1 MVQYMKEIINL
12 LREILYE
19 VRHINQMMTED
30 REKQNVVL
38 IKNTSIS
45 NNQRIQKL

>member
-19 VRHINQMMTED
+19 VRHINEIMTED
-30 REKQNVVL
+30 REKENVIL
-38 IKNTSIS
+38 IKNTTIS
-45 NNQRIQKL
+45 NNQRIQK

>member
-1 MVQYMKEIINL
+1 MVQYMKQIINL

-19 VRHINQMMTED
+19 VRHINEMMTED

-38 IKNTSIS
+38 IKNTTIS
-45 NNQRIQKL
+45 NNQRIQK

>member
-1 MVQYMKEIINL
+1 MKEIINL

-19 VRHINQMMTED
+19 VRHINEMMTED
-30 REKQNVVL
+30 REKENVIL
-38 IKNTSIS
+38 IKNTTIS